1 MRLLCWRNFRIIGH
15 EIRTNFGEKRSDK
28 KKTVG
33 WRFKLASWSSLN
45 HFHRNR
51 RIPSCSC
58 STFKQL
64 SSRCCL
70 IFKIALVLFIVKGKL
85 LENRALY
92 GEFLL
97 RKIDYCVS
105 VYQIL
110 YLNNERIFNES
121 NILLSSKLYVY
132 FYLSKSFY
140 LSIINYFNP
149 NQKYLIPSKLFPNN
163 KILKKILW
171 IFSREFHEHFQQ
183 NSENSQEDFLNILE
197 RSCIYLL

>member
-33 WRFKLASWSSLN
+33 WRFKLASWTSLN

-70 IFKIALVLFIVKGKL
+70 IFKIALVLFIVKEKL

-97 RKIDYCVS
+97 RKIDYYVCRFYIWIMKEYS
-105 VYQIL
+105 TNRTFYCR
-110 YLNNERIFNES
+110 LNCTFTSIFPKAS
-121 NILLSSKLYVY
+121 I
-132 FYLSKSFY
+132 YLS
-140 LSIINYFNP
+140 
-149 NQKYLIPSKLFPNN
+149 
-163 KILKKILW
+163 
-171 IFSREFHEHFQQ
+171 
-183 NSENSQEDFLNILE
+183 
-197 RSCIYLL
+197 

>member
-1 MRLLCWRNFRIIGH
+1 MRLLFWRNFRIIGH

-33 WRFKLASWSSLN
+33 WRFKLASWTSLN

-51 RIPSCSC
+51 RIPFCSC

-97 RKIDYCVS
+97 RKIDYYVCRFYIWIMKEYS
-105 VYQIL
+105 TNRTFYCR
-110 YLNNERIFNES
+110 LNC
-121 NILLSSKLYVY
+121 Y

-140 LSIINYFNP
+140 LSIINYFNS

>member
-33 WRFKLASWSSLN
+33 WRFKLASWTSLN

-70 IFKIALVLFIVKGKL
+70 IFKIALVLFIVKEKL

-97 RKIDYCVS
+97 RKIDYYVCRFYIWIMKEYS
-105 VYQIL
+105 TNRTFYCR
-110 YLNNERIFNES
+110 LNC
-121 NILLSSKLYVY
+121 Y

>member
-1 MRLLCWRNFRIIGH
+1 MKGRWGCFSGGISGLSVTRLEQTSGKKDLI
-15 EIRTNFGEKRSDK
+15 

-33 WRFKLASWSSLN
+33 WRFKLASWTSLN

-51 RIPSCSC
+51 RIPFCSC

-97 RKIDYCVS
+97 RKIDYYVCRFYIWIMKEYS
-105 VYQIL
+105 TNRTFYCR
-110 YLNNERIFNES
+110 LNC
-121 NILLSSKLYVY
+121 Y

-140 LSIINYFNP
+140 LSIINYFNS